1 MLYQTP
7 ELLIYIFY
15 PPPNISVKDANTSTT
30 QCKSLQISGVALIH
44 ESLVTTLIIIWH
56 CSLATSDS
64 KYSSFWQPCN
74 SLCPCCLYN
83 LLMNPKPWTNF
94 QYTQHFS
101 VRKCD
106 LSRSMSSWI
115 WLSNVL
121 KISNKKKKETQAKQ
135 TKNHHH
141 SKNILLDFLDN
152 NKKAIKQWNQEL
164 QNFLTCLLTKI

>member
-1 MLYQTP
+1 
-7 ELLIYIFY
+7 
-15 PPPNISVKDANTSTT
+15 
-30 QCKSLQISGVALIH
+30 
-44 ESLVTTLIIIWH
+44 
-56 CSLATSDS
+56 
-64 KYSSFWQPCN
+64 
-74 SLCPCCLYN
+74 
-83 LLMNPKPWTNF
+83 
-94 QYTQHFS
+94 
-101 VRKCD
+101 
-106 LSRSMSSWI
+106 MSSWI

>member
-94 QYTQHFS
+94 QYTQHLS

-121 KISNKKKKETQAKQ
+121 KISNKKKKKPKPNKQKTTTTAKTFCWIFWTI
-135 TKNHHH
+135 TK
-141 SKNILLDFLDN
+141 
-152 NKKAIKQWNQEL
+152 KQ
-164 QNFLTCLLTKI
+164 